1 MPTILFENDD
11 ILAVDKPEGLASIP
25 EGAKGKDCLLSRLAS
40 GFPERLYVVHR
51 LDKAAS
57 GVILFAR
64 NPAAH
69 RHLNKQFDQRSI
81 RKTYLALTHGAI
93 EAASGLIDSPLRQFG
108 SGRMGVDAQRG
119 KPSTTEFQIKE
130 RIGSYTLVQAYPL
143 TGRRHQIR
151 VHFYSIGHPIVGD
164 LRYGD
169 KTRQRAFPRL
179 MLHAQEITFRLPA
192 GEEVTIS
199 APVAESFSA
208 VMTMIIEM
216 AGESERGHTS
226 LDERIR

>member
-1 MPTILFENDD
+1 MIPILFENDD

-25 EGAKGKDCLLSRLAS
+25 EGSQEKDCLLSKLAS
-40 GFPERLYVVHR
+40 RSPGRLYVVHR
-51 LDKAAS
+51 LDKAVS
-57 GVILFAR
+57 GVILFAK

-69 RHLNKQFDQRSI
+69 RHLNEQFEQRSI
-81 RKTYLALTHGAI
+81 RKTYLALTHGVI

-119 KPSTTEFQIKE
+119 KPSTTEFQVRE
-130 RIGSYTLVQAYPL
+130 RLGPYTLVQAYPL

-169 KTRQRAFPRL
+169 RAMQRTFPRL
-179 MLHAQEITFRLPA
+179 MLHAEKITCQLLS

-199 APVAESFSA
+199 APLAESFCA
-208 VMTMIIEM
+208 GIAMI
-216 AGESERGHTS
+216 GKPKRGRT
-226 LDERIR
+226 